1 MERDKERQREG
12 KREGPP
18 LSPSGL
24 WAQTSPT
31 RLGWE
36 RGRVPCLT
44 YPLWDALSGERRTL
58 PFLAC
63 LWVLPLLGLCPGRQ
77 PPGKTRLGSHWC
89 RQSQRRSQ
97 PRCPRAAAPGRR
109 QTRKAGRWRTEVWT
123 KRPHRAQS
131 PSPTT
136 PLRKR
141 RRSPPLHPAR
151 PPALPRPHWSPHPSR
166 CTPGTA
172 SPPRAAPRRRS
183 APPPEHPAHPP
194 SVSAVPGSSL
204 ERGPGVGHLGEP
216 RARKGQ
222 GCRGTPLQV
231 RRCVCPQLIGAN
243 PWGRS
248 GTLFCG

>member
-1 MERDKERQREG
+1 M
-12 KREGPP
+12 
-18 LSPSGL
+18 
-24 WAQTSPT
+24 
-31 RLGWE
+31 
-36 RGRVPCLT
+36 PCPT

-63 LWVLPLLGLCPGRQ
+63 LWVLPLLGLRPGRQ
-77 PPGKTRLGSHWC
+77 PPGKTRRGSPWC

-97 PRCPRAAAPGRR
+97 PPCPRAAALGHRR
-109 QTRKAGRWRTEVWT
+109 ARKAGRWRTEVWT

-141 RRSPPLHPAR
+141 RRSPPLHPAQ
-151 PPALPRPHWSPHPSR
+151 PPALPRPHRSPHPSR

-194 SVSAVPGSSL
+194 SVSAVPGSSP

-216 RARKGQ
+216 RAREGQ

-231 RRCVCPQLIGAN
+231 RRRVCPQLIGAN

-248 GTLFCG
+248 GTLVLRVRKLRHREGE